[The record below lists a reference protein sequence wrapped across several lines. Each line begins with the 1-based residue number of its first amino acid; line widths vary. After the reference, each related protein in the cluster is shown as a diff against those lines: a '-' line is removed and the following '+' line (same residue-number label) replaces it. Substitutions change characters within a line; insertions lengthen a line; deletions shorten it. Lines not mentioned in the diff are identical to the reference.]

1 MTQTKK
7 LKVPKST
14 LAMNF
19 ANSKGSSRTYKV
31 DAKTTTACTVA
42 VKVNGAIKANINFA
56 IRNGEFVQ
64 LPCATATPVDI
75 AEATVIA
82 KKVLKIK

>member
-31 DAKTTTACTVA
+31 DAKTTTSIVTGKQIGRAHV
-42 VKVNGAIKANINFA
+42 
-56 IRNGEFVQ
+56 
-64 LPCATATPVDI
+64 
-75 AEATVIA
+75 
-82 KKVLKIK
+82 